1 MSVSKK
7 KAFSFKQIEIITM
20 VLTKLYFL
28 WDALDHFGH
37 EIGIIKKDKDDDSIK
52 YQLWRKEIS
61 LDNYRKDEIF
71 VKYFKDRL
79 NHHIQFQP
87 NLRKVFKCGL
97 KGNPLV
103 NIQIKDWT
111 NHKEKFTKW
120 YFEKFDTS
128 TLLSDTGMEKI
139 LEVDRSLFV
148 DKKTINPKLLMEE
161 GNRIWKAYKFSEVY
175 TLPKIKQLSDYR
187 YVDINEYKNK
197 V

>member
-1 MSVSKK
+1 M
-7 KAFSFKQIEIITM
+7 
-20 VLTKLYFL
+20 
-28 WDALDHFGH
+28 
-37 EIGIIKKDKDDDSIK
+37 
-52 YQLWRKEIS
+52 
-61 LDNYRKDEIF
+61 DNYRKDEIF

-128 TLLSDTGMEKI
+128 TLSSDTGIEKI

>member
-1 MSVSKK
+1 
-7 KAFSFKQIEIITM
+7 
-20 VLTKLYFL
+20 
-28 WDALDHFGH
+28 
-37 EIGIIKKDKDDDSIK
+37 
-52 YQLWRKEIS
+52 
-61 LDNYRKDEIF
+61 
-71 VKYFKDRL
+71 
-79 NHHIQFQP
+79 
-87 NLRKVFKCGL
+87 
-97 KGNPLV
+97 LV

-111 NHKEKFTKW
+111 NHKEIFTKW

-128 TLLSDTGMEKI
+128 TLSSDTGMEKI